1 MHDSSGNMAVN
12 LNFIYLHRNFVNRS
26 FLLLNKKWNSLQVFT
41 LTSEEGGLVTITF
54 EINMASLTLGCHV
67 HMFVVDDVLSKLK
80 GFSFNKG
87 KVKEVIVR
95 IGSSLHFHRE
105 KDLFLSSSK
114 NNDRVHKGFDLVEV
128 IT

>member
-1 MHDSSGNMAVN
+1 M
-12 LNFIYLHRNFVNRS
+12 
-26 FLLLNKKWNSLQVFT
+26 
-41 LTSEEGGLVTITF
+41 TITF
-54 EINMASLTLGCHV
+54 EINMASLALGRHV
-67 HMFVVDDVLSKLK
+67 RLFVVDDVLSKLK

-105 KDLFLSSSK
+105 RDLFLSSSK
-114 NNDRVHKGFDLVEV
+114 NSDRVHKHFDLVEV